1 MQASLE
7 VKFGKQRAGD
17 KDPPAEELAKTV
29 NTIGMRVHEAQKNG
43 SPVEEVEVLDM
54 LVNLDITPGQRAD
67 KDALQ
72 KAQEWAGIEEKED
85 ISEAMRSDVAED
97 LTDALAGKLLDVD
110 LSDSEQENEVDG
122 RTGAGS
128 AEPPPYS
135 ELAKYFGPLESNAA
149 GCGMAEASHFLQKA
163 KMAMIEAHACKPTRQ
178 ADVRE
183 FI

>member
-110 LSDSEQENEVDG
+110 LSDSEQENDCLLYTSPSP
-122 RTGAGS
+122 R
-128 AEPPPYS
+128 
-135 ELAKYFGPLESNAA
+135 
-149 GCGMAEASHFLQKA
+149 
-163 KMAMIEAHACKPTRQ
+163 
-178 ADVRE
+178 D
-183 FI
+183 